1 MSASIGA
8 SSTVRRCFEGAFEE
22 SRLLESEFRR
32 ASDDRGCAFL
42 DAGLFASGSDA
53 DGVHFDREAHAALG
67 KAVAKAVT
75 QGLR

>member
-1 MSASIGA
+1 MSASIEA

-53 DGVHFDREAHAALG
+53 DGFTSIARL
-67 KAVAKAVT
+67 T
-75 QGLR
+75 LRLKRP